1 MQNKIGKIIN
11 LKKKAEIF
19 FTRKGLCDIFYLEI
33 TLPQKGGELLPRT
46 TIKMI
51 ADKLGVSVSTVNRA
65 LINKGRISEETKRK
79 ILKTAEEMGYR
90 PNVQA
95 KALSSKD
102 TLRIAVICPRDF
114 YFKTVIEGMESYRK
128 EHEEYRIKLL
138 YKCDDF
144 QSVADQLS
152 ALQECEHDE
161 VQGIL
166 ISAVHP
172 TQLNK
177 QLRLLFK
184 KGIPTI
190 TFNNDILGGPR
201 IAYVGLNDRVAGAMA
216 GELMSKYL
224 FSGARVACM
233 ATTSAAMGLRERQ
246 ICFCDTVQKSG
257 KNIEICGPFEY
268 CDNFDLDD
276 ILEKVTHILR
286 TEHVNGIYANNMF
299 GTYAISCALR
309 KLGMKDKIVA
319 IGHDVNA
326 ELDAFIRDG
335 VLDATLF
342 QNPFQQGYQALKVMV
357 DYLYLKVPVFQPIL
371 YIRTLILMKSN
382 LEECDNRL
390 FL

>member
-1 MQNKIGKIIN
+1 
-11 LKKKAEIF
+11 
-19 FTRKGLCDIFYLEI
+19 
-33 TLPQKGGELLPRT
+33 
-46 TIKMI
+46 MI

-102 TLRIAVICPRDF
+102 KLRIAVICPRDF

>member
-1 MQNKIGKIIN
+1 MYGNNECSNGAAGKTN
-11 LKKKAEIF
+11 LF
-19 FTRKGLCDIFYLEI
+19 LRYC
-33 TLPQKGGELLPRT
+33 
-46 TIKMI
+46 
-51 ADKLGVSVSTVNRA
+51 
-65 LINKGRISEETKRK
+65 SEKR
-79 ILKTAEEMGYR
+79 
-90 PNVQA
+90 
-95 KALSSKD
+95 
-102 TLRIAVICPRDF
+102 
-114 YFKTVIEGMESYRK
+114 
-128 EHEEYRIKLL
+128 
-138 YKCDDF
+138 
-144 QSVADQLS
+144 
-152 ALQECEHDE
+152 
-161 VQGIL
+161 
-166 ISAVHP
+166 
-172 TQLNK
+172 
-177 QLRLLFK
+177 
-184 KGIPTI
+184 
-190 TFNNDILGGPR
+190 
-201 IAYVGLNDRVAGAMA
+201 
-216 GELMSKYL
+216 
-224 FSGARVACM
+224 
-233 ATTSAAMGLRERQ
+233 
-246 ICFCDTVQKSG
+246 

>member
-1 MQNKIGKIIN
+1 
-11 LKKKAEIF
+11 
-19 FTRKGLCDIFYLEI
+19 
-33 TLPQKGGELLPRT
+33 
-46 TIKMI
+46 MI
-51 ADKLGVSVSTVNRA
+51 
-65 LINKGRISEETKRK
+65 
-79 ILKTAEEMGYR
+79 
-90 PNVQA
+90 
-95 KALSSKD
+95 
-102 TLRIAVICPRDF
+102 
-114 YFKTVIEGMESYRK
+114 
-128 EHEEYRIKLL
+128 
-138 YKCDDF
+138 
-144 QSVADQLS
+144 

>member
-1 MQNKIGKIIN
+1 
-11 LKKKAEIF
+11 
-19 FTRKGLCDIFYLEI
+19 
-33 TLPQKGGELLPRT
+33 
-46 TIKMI
+46 
-51 ADKLGVSVSTVNRA
+51 
-65 LINKGRISEETKRK
+65 
-79 ILKTAEEMGYR
+79 MGYR

-201 IAYVGLNDRVAGAMA
+201 IA
-216 GELMSKYL
+216 
-224 FSGARVACM
+224 
-233 ATTSAAMGLRERQ
+233 
-246 ICFCDTVQKSG
+246 
-257 KNIEICGPFEY
+257 
-268 CDNFDLDD
+268 
-276 ILEKVTHILR
+276 
-286 TEHVNGIYANNMF
+286 
-299 GTYAISCALR
+299 
-309 KLGMKDKIVA
+309 
-319 IGHDVNA
+319 
-326 ELDAFIRDG
+326 
-335 VLDATLF
+335 
-342 QNPFQQGYQALKVMV
+342 
-357 DYLYLKVPVFQPIL
+357 
-371 YIRTLILMKSN
+371 
-382 LEECDNRL
+382 
-390 FL
+390 

>member
-1 MQNKIGKIIN
+1 
-11 LKKKAEIF
+11 
-19 FTRKGLCDIFYLEI
+19 
-33 TLPQKGGELLPRT
+33 
-46 TIKMI
+46 MI

-190 TFNNDILGGPR
+190 TFNNDILGGN
-201 IAYVGLNDRVAGAMA
+201 V
-216 GELMSKYL
+216 
-224 FSGARVACM
+224 
-233 ATTSAAMGLRERQ
+233 
-246 ICFCDTVQKSG
+246 
-257 KNIEICGPFEY
+257 
-268 CDNFDLDD
+268 
-276 ILEKVTHILR
+276 
-286 TEHVNGIYANNMF
+286 
-299 GTYAISCALR
+299 
-309 KLGMKDKIVA
+309 
-319 IGHDVNA
+319 
-326 ELDAFIRDG
+326 
-335 VLDATLF
+335 
-342 QNPFQQGYQALKVMV
+342 
-357 DYLYLKVPVFQPIL
+357 
-371 YIRTLILMKSN
+371 
-382 LEECDNRL
+382 
-390 FL
+390 

>member
-1 MQNKIGKIIN
+1 M
-11 LKKKAEIF
+11 
-19 FTRKGLCDIFYLEI
+19 
-33 TLPQKGGELLPRT
+33 
-46 TIKMI
+46 
-51 ADKLGVSVSTVNRA
+51 
-65 LINKGRISEETKRK
+65 
-79 ILKTAEEMGYR
+79 
-90 PNVQA
+90 
-95 KALSSKD
+95 
-102 TLRIAVICPRDF
+102 
-114 YFKTVIEGMESYRK
+114 
-128 EHEEYRIKLL
+128 
-138 YKCDDF
+138 
-144 QSVADQLS
+144 
-152 ALQECEHDE
+152 
-161 VQGIL
+161 
-166 ISAVHP
+166 
-172 TQLNK
+172 
-177 QLRLLFK
+177 
-184 KGIPTI
+184 
-190 TFNNDILGGPR
+190 
-201 IAYVGLNDRVAGAMA
+201 GLNDRVAGAMA

-371 YIRTLILMKSN
+371 YVRTLILMKSN